1 MRFQYN
7 AFTLIELMLALAIS
21 AILVTIGYPVYVH
34 YQTRAERNRAEVAL
48 MQLAGKMENY
58 FEKNDSYAGATIDGL
73 NANHLVDGLHYQ
85 LAIADATDSHYEI
98 QAIPQDVQATR
109 DVNCE
114 TLSLTDTNAR
124 SISGNGDVKQCWM

>member
-1 MRFQYN
+1 MRAQHA

-21 AILVTIGYPVYVH
+21 VILITMGYPAYVH

-48 MQLAGKMENY
+48 MQLSGKMENY
-58 FEKNDSYAGATIDGL
+58 FEENDSYIGATIDEL

-85 LAIADATDSHYEI
+85 LAIADTTDSHYQI
-98 QAIPQDVQATR
+98 QAIPQDVQAAR

-124 SISGNGDVKQCWM
+124 SISGDGDVKQCWM